1 MQIPSPF
8 VSPKKCRGP
17 DEVFEEMK
25 VGPIPESALEY
36 LGTLL
41 GLVPYSLVD
50 TMVPLMLAQ
59 TIMSSVETGIFEAV
73 AAGASTADDIAQSR
87 NLDASATRKIL
98 RALAGVGYLRSSR
111 EGYELTQ
118 RSKHWLSGQRLSS
131 FSDTV
136 LHRSVDRL
144 VMNHYTEFLRTG
156 QAFRFHAR
164 LTDVDWNV
172 YERGQLAQARL
183 IAPEL
188 VRRLALP
195 AKARTLLD
203 IGGGHG
209 FYAMEFCNRHPELR
223 ATILDLSGAINT
235 RVGQVSRELAA
246 RVEFRIGNALTDDFG
261 SDAYDVVLLA
271 NLLMVHHFTYASNQ
285 CILNR
290 VAKALRRGGICAIL
304 DFLRPRT
311 MSPRAKSSLCSIF
324 TSRRAARQARG
335 ELRIFRNGS
344 WPPDFN
350 RLAAAALSPYRCWVS
365 RSLAR

>member
-1 MQIPSPF
+1 
-8 VSPKKCRGP
+8 VTPKKCRGP
-17 DEVFEEMK
+17 DEVFEKMK
-25 VGPIPESALEY
+25 VGPIPENALEY
-36 LGTLL
+36 IGTLL

-156 QAFRFHAR
+156 QALRFHAR
-164 LTDVDWNV
+164 LTDAYWNV

-271 NLLMVHHFTYASNQ
+271 NLVHHLTSASNQ

-304 DFLRPRT
+304 DFVR
-311 MSPRAKSSLCSIF
+311 
-324 TSRRAARQARG
+324 
-335 ELRIFRNGS
+335 
-344 WPPDFN
+344 PPDHEPPGQIESLFDLYFAAGSASGTWRAEDFQEWQLASGLQPARCR
-350 RLAAAALSPYRCWVS
+350 RLVTVPLLGLQVACKVRDDTH
-365 RSLAR
+365 